1 MTLEELD
8 QIAESVRAENAKFDY
23 EINVCMGTGC
33 LSQHSDQL
41 KAALEKSVAALGKNA
56 FVRRTGCMGLCA
68 AGPLVLVDPE
78 EILYQHC
85 TADAR
90 RLARRQP
97 GRRACRGPAMRPA

>member
-8 QIAESVRAENAKFDY
+8 QIAESTRAEYAKFDH

-41 KAALEKSVAALGKNA
+41 KDALAKAVAAQGKNA

-68 AGPLVLVDPE
+68 AGPLILVDP
-78 EILYQHC
+78 
-85 TADAR
+85 
-90 RLARRQP
+90 
-97 GRRACRGPAMRPA
+97 